1 MPANSQRPPRVFS
14 GIQPSG
20 HLTIGNYLGALKQ
33 WVKVQ
38 DKYESFFC
46 VVDLHAITLPQDP
59 QALCEGSREVAA
71 IYLACGLDPQ
81 KSTILIQSHVPAHT
95 ELAWIL
101 GCYIPM
107 GWLNRMTQFKDKSA
121 KQEADSV
128 SSGLFTYPVL
138 MAADILLYQA
148 DAVPVGD
155 DQRQHLELTR
165 DLAQRFN
172 YQYGEVFTIPDMLA
186 PEVGARI
193 MGLDTPNAKMCKSES
208 SEYHAVFLLDPPDK
222 IKKKIMRAVTD
233 SSMEIGFS
241 DDPEK
246 AGVNNLLTIYQAFTE
261 QSREAIENQFVGRGY
276 GDLKKAVAEAVVEGL
291 KPIQA
296 RYHEIAGE
304 GGYVDQVLADGAERA
319 AAIANKTLNDVKDKV
334 GFLRLPRRS

>member
-1 MPANSQRPPRVFS
+1 
-14 GIQPSG
+14 
-20 HLTIGNYLGALKQ
+20 
-33 WVKVQ
+33 
-38 DKYESFFC
+38 
-46 VVDLHAITLPQDP
+46 
-59 QALCEGSREVAA
+59 
-71 IYLACGLDPQ
+71 
-81 KSTILIQSHVPAHT
+81 
-95 ELAWIL
+95 
-101 GCYIPM
+101 
-107 GWLNRMTQFKDKSA
+107 
-121 KQEADSV
+121 
-128 SSGLFTYPVL
+128 
-138 MAADILLYQA
+138 
-148 DAVPVGD
+148 
-155 DQRQHLELTR
+155 
-165 DLAQRFN
+165 
-172 YQYGEVFTIPDMLA
+172 
-186 PEVGARI
+186 
-193 MGLDTPNAKMCKSES
+193 
-208 SEYHAVFLLDPPDK
+208 
-222 IKKKIMRAVTD
+222 MRAVTD